1 MNKQT
6 NRNQQCDKGDAMNFL
21 NLKKSVNEKA
31 IPKYNETIHEIKE
44 LQKEIEACEGTFKP
58 VLASI
63 AEKILLADQ
72 FKEEY
77 NDNYFKHHD
86 IKELESFNQSIYSEI
101 LAENYDTS
109 FANPAY
115 AVAQYG
121 DKIGQLIS
129 AIYIEYR
136 AYFSHVVN
144 FEINDLAKKN
154 QLFLDIVA
162 SMKAEKK
169 DYDSIFAIYKAHVT
183 NLSLEEKELNTRSTF
198 DPDNYG
204 FGKIVMEADLSDIR
218 YLYQYGKY
226 ITYNEVKTAKFL
238 NNYPEE
244 KLEKLVS
251 ELTKAYIRG
260 FELAKKDLSKKET
273 TLIVYNLGQERIVR
287 ELVRE
292 LEKYNIK
299 PLFSRA
305 TSTTANKQYGYDHR
319 FDSAMVL
326 DKEYTD
332 QLIADQVTVSE
343 NCSDVLTK
351 YAGVVAFDAFGEK
364 PFSPQAKAENLKLSE
379 EQQQLS
385 QQLNI
390 ERSKTSQKYMPRT
403 ETSFCIIGFPVPEI
417 GPKFE
422 EIFEATSEINMI
434 DTLHWEEVQQKL
446 VDVMDQAVFVHVKG
460 KNGNKTDIKVKMQ
473 KLEDPTKQTNFV
485 NCGADVNIPVGE
497 VFTSPMLEGTNGIL
511 HVKESFLNNITFKE
525 LELHFKDGYVE
536 EYTCANMENEEENKK
551 LIQEDLL
558 FPHKTLPL
566 GEFAIGTNTPA
577 YVMAKKFDI
586 LNLLPILI
594 VEKMGPHF
602 AIGDTCFSW
611 EEDFAVF
618 NPIDGKEITA
628 RENTHSAKRKTNIQE
643 AYTNCHTD
651 ITLPYEDLDFI
662 VAITADGKEIDII
675 RDGRF
680 AVPGTEELNQP
691 LEEFGV

>member
-1 MNKQT
+1 MK
-6 NRNQQCDKGDAMNFL
+6 FL
-21 NLKKSVNEKA
+21 ELKKSINETA
-31 IPKYNETIHEIKE
+31 IPKYNETIEEIKK
-44 LQKEIEACEGTFKP
+44 LQKEIEECDGTFKP
-58 VLASI
+58 FLSLI
-63 AEKILLADQ
+63 AGKILKADQ

-77 NDNYFKHHD
+77 NDNYFKHYD
-86 IKELESFNQSIYSEI
+86 LKELAKFNSEIYSEV
-101 LAENYDTS
+101 LAENYETS

-121 DKIGQLIS
+121 DKIGQLLS
-129 AIYIEYR
+129 AIYISYR
-136 AYFSHVVN
+136 SYFSHVVN
-144 FEINDLAKKN
+144 FEISELAKKN

-162 SMKAEKK
+162 SMKADKK
-169 DYDSIFAIYKAHVT
+169 DYDSIFAIYKDYVM
-183 NLSLEEKELNTRSTF
+183 NLTLEEKELNTRSTF
-198 DPDNYG
+198 DPDNYA

-226 ITYNEVKTAKFL
+226 ITENEIKTAQFL
-238 NNYPEE
+238 NKYPEDKIL
-244 KLEKLVS
+244 KLTD
-251 ELTKAYIRG
+251 ELTKAFIRG
-260 FELAKKDLSKKET
+260 FELAKKDLSIKET
-273 TLIVYNLGQERIVR
+273 VLIVYNLGQERIVR
-287 ELVRE
+287 QLAKN
-292 LEKYNIK
+292 LEDYNLK

-305 TSTTANKQYGYDHR
+305 SSTVANKQYGYDHR

-326 DKEYTD
+326 DREYTD
-332 QLIADQVTVSE
+332 KLIIDQDTVSE
-343 NCSDVLTK
+343 ICSDVLTK

-364 PFSPQAKAENLKLSE
+364 PFSPKAKAENLKLSE
-379 EQQQLS
+379 EQQKFS

-390 ERSKTSQKYMPRT
+390 ARSKTSQKYMPRT

-422 EIFEATSEINMI
+422 EIFEATSDINMI
-434 DTLHWEEVQQKL
+434 DTLHWEEIQQKI
-446 VDVMDQAVFVHVKG
+446 VDVMDQAEYVHVKG

-473 KLEDPTKQTNFV
+473 KLADPDKHTNFV

-511 HVKESFLNNITFKE
+511 HVQESFLNNITFKE

-536 EYTCANMENEEENKK
+536 EYTCGNMENEEENKK

-628 RENTHSAKRKTNIQE
+628 RENTHSAKRKTDIQE

>member
-1 MNKQT
+1 MKPHN
-6 NRNQQCDKGDAMNFL
+6 KGDAMKFL
-21 NLKKSVNEKA
+21 ELKKSINQKA
-31 IPKYNETIHEIKE
+31 IPHYNETIRAIKI
-44 LQKEIEACEGTFKP
+44 LQEEIEACEGTFKP
-58 VLASI
+58 VLALI
-63 AEKILLADQ
+63 ADKILLGDK

-77 NDNYFKHHD
+77 NDNYFKHNDLKH
-86 IKELESFNQSIYSEI
+86 LEKLNQTIYKEI
-101 LAENYDTS
+101 LPENYETS

-129 AIYIEYR
+129 AIYILFR
-136 AYFSHVVN
+136 SYFSHVVN
-144 FEINDLAKKN
+144 FEINELAKKN

-162 SMKAEKK
+162 SLKAEKK
-169 DYDSIFAIYKAHVT
+169 DYDSLFAIYKNYAIST
-183 NLSLEEKELNTRSTF
+183 SLEEKELSMRATF
-198 DPDNYG
+198 DPENYS
-204 FGKIVMEADLSDIR
+204 FGKIVMEADLSDFR
-218 YLYQYGKY
+218 YLYQYGMY
-226 ITYNEVKTAKFL
+226 ITDNEIKTAKFL
-238 NNYPEE
+238 NNYPEAKIQ
-244 KLEKLVS
+244 KLSS
-251 ELTKAYIRG
+251 ELTKAFVRG
-260 FELAKKDLSKKET
+260 FELAKKDLTKKET
-273 TLIVYNLGQERIVR
+273 VLIIYNLGQERIVK
-287 ELVRE
+287 EVVRN
-292 LEKYNIK
+292 LENYNLK

-305 TSTTANKQYGYDHR
+305 GSTIINKQYGYDHR
-319 FDSAMVL
+319 FDSAMIL
-326 DKEYTD
+326 DEALAEK
-332 QLIADQVTVSE
+332 QIADYEITSE
-343 NCSDVLTK
+343 SCADILGK
-351 YAGVVAFDAFGEK
+351 YAGVIAFDAFGEK
-364 PFSPQAKAENLKLSE
+364 PFSPKAKAENLKLTE
-379 EQQQLS
+379 DQQQLLQKISISRS
-385 QQLNI
+385 Q
-390 ERSKTSQKYMPRT
+390 TSQKYMPRT
-403 ETSFCIIGFPVPEI
+403 ENSFCIIGFPLPEI
-417 GPKFE
+417 GKKFE

-434 DTLHWEEVQQKL
+434 DTLHWEEIQQKL

-525 LELHFKDGYVE
+525 LELRFEDGYVA

-628 RENTHSAKRKTNIQE
+628 RENTHSAKRATDIQA

-680 AVPGTEELNQP
+680 AVPGTEELNKP
-691 LEEFGV
+691 LEDYGV

>member
-1 MNKQT
+1 MK
-6 NRNQQCDKGDAMNFL
+6 FL
-21 NLKKSVNEKA
+21 ELKKSINQKA
-31 IPKYNETIHEIKE
+31 IPKYNETISLIKE
-44 LQKEIEACEGTFKP
+44 LQKEIESCEGTFKP
-58 VLASI
+58 VLAAI
-63 AEKILLADQ
+63 ADKILVVDQ

-86 IKELESFNQSIYSEI
+86 LKDLEKFNRIIYGEV
-101 LAENYDTS
+101 LPDKYETS

-115 AVAQYG
+115 AVKQYG
-121 DKIGQLIS
+121 EKIGQLIS
-129 AIYIEYR
+129 AIYTHFRNCFTNVI
-136 AYFSHVVN
+136 N
-144 FEINDLAKKN
+144 FEINELAKKN

-162 SMKAEKK
+162 SMKADKK
-169 DYDSIFAIYKAHVT
+169 DYDSICAIYKDYIADKT
-183 NLSLEEKELNTRSTF
+183 LEEKELDLRSIF
-198 DPDNYG
+198 DPDNYS
-204 FGKIVMEADLSDIR
+204 FGKIVMEADLSDFR
-218 YLYQYGKY
+218 YLYQYGRY
-226 ITYNEVKTAKFL
+226 ITSNEIKTAKFL
-238 NNYPEE
+238 NNYPQD

-260 FELAKKDLSKKET
+260 FELAKKDISKKET
-273 TLIVYNLGQERIVR
+273 TLIFYNIGQERIVR
-287 ELVRE
+287 QLVRN

-299 PLFSRA
+299 PLFSRL
-305 TSTTANKQYGYDHR
+305 TSTIANKQYGYDHR
-319 FDSAMVL
+319 FDSALIL
-326 DKEYTD
+326 DNEYAD
-332 QLIADQVTVSE
+332 KFIADQEIAFES
-343 NCSDVLTK
+343 CSDVLTK
-351 YAGVVAFDAFGEK
+351 YAGSIEFDSFGEK
-364 PFSPQAKAENLKLSE
+364 PFSPKAKAENLKLTE
-379 EQQQLS
+379 EQQKLS
-385 QQLNI
+385 QKI
-390 ERSKTSQKYMPRT
+390 SISRSKTADKYMPRT
-403 ETSFCIIGFPVPEI
+403 ENSFCMIGFPVPEI

-434 DTLHWEEVQQKL
+434 DTLHWENIQQKL
-446 VDVMDQAVFVHVKG
+446 VDIMDQAVFVHVKG

-473 KLEDPTKQTNFV
+473 KIEDPAKQTNFA

-511 HVKESFLNNITFKE
+511 HVKENFLKNVTFKE
-525 LELHFKDGYVE
+525 LELHFKDGYVA
-536 EYTCANMENEEENKK
+536 EYTCANMESEEENKK
-551 LIQEDLL
+551 LIQENLL

-566 GEFAIGTNTPA
+566 GEFAIGTNTLA

-611 EEDFAVF
+611 EEDFAVY

-628 RENTHSAKRKTNIQE
+628 RENTHSAKRKTDIQA

-691 LEEFGV
+691 LEEYGV

>member
-1 MNKQT
+1 MKP
-6 NRNQQCDKGDAMNFL
+6 RNKGDAMKFL
-21 NLKKSVNEKA
+21 DLKKSINQEA
-31 IPKYNETIHEIKE
+31 IPKYNETI
-44 LQKEIEACEGTFKP
+44 KEIRILQEEIETCEGTFKP
-58 VLASI
+58 VLALI
-63 AEKILLADQ
+63 AERILLADK

-77 NDNYFKHHD
+77 NDNYFKHNN
-86 IKELESFNQSIYSEI
+86 IKELEKFNKSIYAEV
-101 LAENYDTS
+101 LPENYETS

-129 AIYIEYR
+129 AIYILFR
-136 AYFSHVVN
+136 SYFSHVVH

-154 QLFLDIVA
+154 QLFLDIMA

-169 DYDSIFAIYKAHVT
+169 DYDSLFAIYKNYVS
-183 NLSLEEKELNTRSTF
+183 NLSLEEKELSTRSTF
-198 DPDNYG
+198 DADNYG
-204 FGKIVMEADLSDIR
+204 FGKIVMEADLSDFR
-218 YLYQYGKY
+218 YLYQYGMH
-226 ITYNEVKTAKFL
+226 ITDNELKTAKFL
-238 NNYPEE
+238 NSYPEE

-260 FELAKKDLSKKET
+260 FELAKKDLTKKET

-287 ELVRE
+287 QLVRN

-305 TSTTANKQYGYDHR
+305 TSTPPNKQYGYDHR

-332 QLIADQVTVSE
+332 KLIIDQDKVSE
-343 NCSDVLTK
+343 MCSDVLTK
-351 YAGVVAFDAFGEK
+351 YAGVLAFDAFGEK
-364 PFSPQAKAENLKLSE
+364 PFSPKSKAENLKLSE
-379 EQQQLS
+379 EQQKLS
-385 QQLNI
+385 QQLSI
-390 ERSKTSQKYMPRT
+390 ARSKTSQKYMPRT

-434 DTLHWEEVQQKL
+434 DTLHWEEIQQKL

-473 KLEDPTKQTNFV
+473 KLEDPNKQTNFV

-497 VFTSPMLEGTNGIL
+497 VFTSPMLEGTNGVL

-525 LELHFKDGYVE
+525 LELKFKDGYVE

-628 RENTHSAKRKTNIQE
+628 RENSHSAKRATDIQA

-680 AVPGTEELNQP
+680 AVPGTEELNKP
-691 LEEFGV
+691 LEDYGI